1 MQAYKFN
8 TRVSEEGV
16 ILLSSESKL
25 FNTDVEVIILPK
37 CEKKT
42 NPEEKEYTAM
52 DFLRDWTGIL
62 ADISDEEV
70 ANFKYEHLMEKH
82 K

>member
-8 TRVSEEGV
+8 TRVSEKG
-16 ILLSSESKL
+16 IISLPFGSKL

-37 CEKKT
+37 FEKKT
-42 NPEEKEYTAM
+42 NQEEKEYTAM

-62 ADISDEEV
+62 ADVSDEEV